1 MPQWVYLIVTGLAI
15 QEMLS
20 VPTLCCIVPFK
31 CINISYRLS
40 AIGYRLQ
47 PATGIIWHPSS
58 TMLFPGFEDINLM
71 LNNEGSVKNVR
82 GAEGLLL

>member
-20 VPTLCCIVPFK
+20 VPTLCCIVPSK

-40 AIGYRLQ
+40 AIDCNLQ
-47 PATGIIWHPSS
+47 LASSGIQVVRCF
-58 TMLFPGFEDINLM
+58 FPGFEDINLM

-82 GAEGLLL
+82 GAEGVLL